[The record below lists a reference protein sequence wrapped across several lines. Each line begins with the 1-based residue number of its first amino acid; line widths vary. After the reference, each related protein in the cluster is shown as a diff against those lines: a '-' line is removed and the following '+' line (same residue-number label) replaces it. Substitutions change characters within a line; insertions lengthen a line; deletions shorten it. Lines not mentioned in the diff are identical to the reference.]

1 MRSSASRSSCDPG
14 HTRPRVL
21 ITEELHA
28 SHAALGDDVEVFEE
42 ADLWSRPEDL
52 RRQIASAEGLVVRNH
67 TIVDRELLAAAPVL
81 RVVGRMG
88 AGLDNVDVEALRER
102 GVNLVHGRGL
112 NARAVAEYALGAA
125 IVLVRRMTEADRQV
139 RAGQW
144 RRHVGLELRGQRL
157 GVVGLG
163 ATGAELCRLGLA
175 LGMEVIGHD
184 PFLAPPGLVAA
195 ASLEELLR
203 RSLVVSLHVPLVPA
217 TRNLIGG
224 AQLALMPPGAILVN
238 AARGGVVDEVAL
250 ADALRSGALGGAA
263 LDVRAKEPPPPD
275 DPLRGLENVLLTPHL
290 AGLTRQSQQAI
301 AEHVLR
307 TIRQV
312 LLSPAKSAMPS
323 T

>member
-1 MRSSASRSSCDPG
+1 
-14 HTRPRVL
+14 
-21 ITEELHA
+21 
-28 SHAALGDDVEVFEE
+28 
-42 ADLWSRPEDL
+42 
-52 RRQIASAEGLVVRNH
+52 
-67 TIVDRELLAAAPVL
+67 
-81 RVVGRMG
+81 
-88 AGLDNVDVEALRER
+88 
-102 GVNLVHGRGL
+102 
-112 NARAVAEYALGAA
+112 
-125 IVLVRRMTEADRQV
+125 
-139 RAGQW
+139 
-144 RRHVGLELRGQRL
+144 
-157 GVVGLG
+157 
-163 ATGAELCRLGLA
+163 AELCRLGLA

-184 PFLAPPGLVAA
+184 PFLAPPELVAA

-263 LDVRAKEPPPPD
+263 LGGRAEEPPPPA
-275 DPLRGLENVLLTPHL
+275 DPLRGLEDVLVTAQL

-301 AEHVLR
+301 ADHVLS

>member
-1 MRSSASRSSCDPG
+1 MTVGRS
-14 HTRPRVL
+14 RPRVL
-21 ITEELHA
+21 ITEELHG
-28 SHAALGDDVEVFEE
+28 SHDALGDDLEVMEQP
-42 ADLWSRPEDL
+42 DLWSRRDDL
-52 RRQIASAEGLVVRNH
+52 QRQIASAQGLVVRNQ
-67 TIVDRELLAAAPVL
+67 TRVDSELLAAAPEL
-81 RVVGRMG
+81 RVVGRLG
-88 AGLDNVDVEALRER
+88 AGLDNVDVDALRER
-102 GVNLVHGRGL
+102 GVDLVHGRGL

-125 IVLVRRMTEADRQV
+125 IVLARRMAESDRQA

-184 PFLAPPGLVAA
+184 PFLAPPDLVVP

-203 RSLVVSLHVPLVPA
+203 RALVVSLHVPLVPA

-224 AQLALMPPGAILVN
+224 AQLALMPRGAILIN

-263 LDVRAKEPPPPD
+263 LDVRAEEPPSSD
-275 DPLRGLENVLLTPHL
+275 DPLRALDNVLLTPHL
-290 AGLTRQSQQAI
+290 AGLTRQSQEAI
-301 AEHVLR
+301 AKHVL
-307 TIRQV
+307 TGIRQV
-312 LLSPAKSAMPS
+312 LVGANATSSD
-323 T
+323 

>member
-1 MRSSASRSSCDPG
+1 LRSSTSHSSCDVG
-14 HTRPRVL
+14 RSRPRVL

-28 SHAALGDDVEVFEE
+28 SHAALGADVEVLEE
-42 ADLWSRPEDL
+42 SDLWSRREDL
-52 RRQIASAEGLVVRNH
+52 RRQIASAQGLVVRNH
-67 TIVDRELLAAAPVL
+67 TRVDRELLAAAPVL
-81 RVVGRMG
+81 RVVGRLG

-102 GVNLVHGRGL
+102 RIDLIHGGGL

-125 IVLVRRMTEADRQV
+125 IVLVRRMTESDRQV
-139 RAGQW
+139 RAGHW
-144 RRHVGLELRGQRL
+144 LRHVGLELRGQTL

-184 PFLAPPGLVAA
+184 PFLAPPELVVR

-203 RSLVVSLHVPLVPA
+203 RSVVVSLHVPLVPA

-224 AQLALMPPGAILVN
+224 AQLALMPRGAILIN

-263 LDVRAKEPPPPD
+263 LDVRPEEPPSSD
-275 DPLRGLENVLLTPHL
+275 DPLRALDNVLLTPHL
-290 AGLTRQSQQAI
+290 AGLTRQSQEAI

-307 TIRQV
+307 GIRQV
-312 LLSPAKSAMPS
+312 LMGANATGSD
-323 T
+323 